1 MHDPLDWLIFKLV
14 DDGAQMNLKGQ
25 FGDNLLFE
33 VTPKPT
39 TMARG
44 PLPDGRGSA
53 PLARADT
60 PR

>member
-14 DDGAQMNLKGQ
+14 DDGAQMNFRGQ

-39 TMARG
+39 AIARTTA
-44 PLPDGRGSA
+44 SN
-53 PLARADT
+53 
-60 PR
+60 